1 MTFHVSTA
9 ITLFMTSRE
18 QLKVWTFQGG
28 SVNFRLKWCQLTVHD
43 DFLLLWK
50 YLCKFLLLRSA
61 QKKRPHFLLKLKQTF
76 LSFSNRS
83 RHGFDFSHTK
93 YGCHVVILKYLL
105 RISENMW
112 VDDLKQTPKIQQTI
126 LNGRTCTFLSECRM
140 CIEFTHYAYLSD
152 QSVSLIGFGDMLCV
166 TMSRHYEACELHHR
180 KHM

>member
-1 MTFHVSTA
+1 MQYVRTLITCTGWIAIQHMICVPQHCILISGGVTTLMTFHVSTA

-28 SVNFRLKWCQLTVHD
+28 SVNFRLNWCQLTVHD
-43 DFLLLWK
+43 DFLLLRK

-61 QKKRPHFLLKLKQTF
+61 QKKCSNLLLKLKQTF

-93 YGCHVVILKYLL
+93 YRCHVVILKYLL
-105 RISENMW
+105 RVSENMW

-126 LNGRTCTFLSECRM
+126 LNGRTCVF
-140 CIEFTHYAYLSD
+140 
-152 QSVSLIGFGDMLCV
+152 
-166 TMSRHYEACELHHR
+166 
-180 KHM
+180 